1 MSKLF
6 QHIFLKKE
14 KTTQKIEN
22 NLNDICDTAKI
33 RDLKDFYK
41 TVTKKNNGKSDHKV
55 PSFLS
60 SASGSAIKQKYLSLV
75 IR

>member
-6 QHIFLKKE
+6 RHIFLKKE

-22 NLNDICDTAKI
+22 NLNDICDMAKI

-41 TVTKKNNGKSDHKV
+41 TVTK
-55 PSFLS
+55 SFLS
-60 SASGSAIKQKYLSLV
+60 SASGSVIKQKYLSLV